1 MRKSISVAFF
11 SLVSTLMVLGIVLMG
26 ASEWVLFKNYFAKD
40 RYETLDQVVGV
51 TQRTAQYLVQQAE
64 LPEGDELDALSTKLE
79 IIGESAEAYLFFT
92 DNDGRVMIA
101 SSPDKLESL
110 TVPEEMMEKID
121 ASDADYY
128 HVFGTLGGMLDGK
141 SYITVSEMRNENGQ
155 PSGYLFLCSSG
166 EQLTQFKQQF
176 WSNFLL
182 SACVM
187 LLCASILTKIL
198 MRQLTDPL
206 QKVTDA
212 AQRFGGGDLSV
223 RVEGVEGEGEAA
235 DLARTFN
242 RMADNIQMND
252 NSRGQF
258 MGNIAHELRT
268 PMTTIKGFVDGILDG
283 TIPPDMQ
290 NHYLQ
295 LVSEETG
302 RLARLIQNMLDLSKL
317 ESGEYQVNARMFN
330 IWETI
335 TGVALSAE
343 QRINDG
349 MIDIDGLT
357 MDEKVLVYADPD
369 LIHQVVYNLL
379 DNAIKFT
386 PAGGTIRF
394 GVEKLGPEAEISIW
408 NSGQGI
414 SPEALPYVFQRFYK
428 EDRSRGLHARGAG
441 LGLNIC
447 KVLVNLSGGQIRVE
461 SQQGEWCRFVF
472 TLPTVAPNPGG
483 ITCDY
488 KCTTI
493 ADKNVY
499 RLDLET
505 GKICNIPV
513 EENAVVIRLGSFES
527 QWIQISN
534 NGTDNKISHNSIR
547 PEITIPLDA
556 EWKMKPLGKN
566 FCRFGYVDMSL
577 NRIEWE
583 NVEVKTFIEQ
593 CDSTKLLEKQQL
605 RFSGAFGTPK
615 KITPAY
621 PLACWY
627 RVEFQMNEVPEDICI
642 FMDRE
647 TMAGSYQLFIN
658 GKKADQKDWYDVFV
672 NDKNNQAL
680 NIYSMVKEGKNSIEI
695 QMNIEKDEDGLR
707 DPLYL
712 WGSFGVTETAGIP
725 LLTKQPETGC
735 PDRHWCKGF
744 PYYSGT
750 MEYETCM
757 KLEIPVTEQ
766 QVNCFDIKLGFQ
778 VPTYDCIETRING
791 VSLGVKAYTP
801 YVWQCPRDVLQKDEN
816 IITIAVTNT
825 LANMLDG
832 TYFDYDS
839 QKLVNIEP

>member
-1 MRKSISVAFF
+1 MSHTAEIIAVGTEILLGNIANTDAQMLSQ
-11 SLVSTLMVLGIVLMG
+11 SLSTLGVNVF
-26 ASEWVLFKNYFAKD
+26 WH
-40 RYETLDQVVGV
+40 TVVGDNP
-51 TQRTAQYLVQQAE
+51 QRLREALDIARHRADIILTTGGLGPTYDDLTKQTICAAFGQKLVLHEDILEDIRAFYQSALHVPMPENNTQQAE

-268 PMTTIKGFVDGILDG
+268 PMTTIKGFVDGMLDG

-330 IWETI
+330 IWDTL

-349 MIDIDGLT
+349 MIEIEGLT
-357 MDEKVLVYADPD
+357 MDEKALVYADPD

-394 GVEKLGPEAEISIW
+394 SVEKLGPETEIAVW

-472 TLPTVAPNPGG
+472 TLPSQAPNPGG
-483 ITCDY
+483 M
-488 KCTTI
+488 K
-493 ADKNVY
+493 
-499 RLDLET
+499 RLPDEA
-505 GKICNIPV
+505 GGAPAVEDPASMKPV
-513 EENAVVIRLGSFES
+513 E
-527 QWIQISN
+527 
-534 NGTDNKISHNSIR
+534 
-547 PEITIPLDA
+547 
-556 EWKMKPLGKN
+556 
-566 FCRFGYVDMSL
+566 
-577 NRIEWE
+577 
-583 NVEVKTFIEQ
+583 
-593 CDSTKLLEKQQL
+593 
-605 RFSGAFGTPK
+605 
-615 KITPAY
+615 
-621 PLACWY
+621 
-627 RVEFQMNEVPEDICI
+627 
-642 FMDRE
+642 
-647 TMAGSYQLFIN
+647 
-658 GKKADQKDWYDVFV
+658 
-672 NDKNNQAL
+672 
-680 NIYSMVKEGKNSIEI
+680 
-695 QMNIEKDEDGLR
+695 
-707 DPLYL
+707 
-712 WGSFGVTETAGIP
+712 
-725 LLTKQPETGC
+725 
-735 PDRHWCKGF
+735 
-744 PYYSGT
+744 
-750 MEYETCM
+750 
-757 KLEIPVTEQ
+757 
-766 QVNCFDIKLGFQ
+766 
-778 VPTYDCIETRING
+778 
-791 VSLGVKAYTP
+791 
-801 YVWQCPRDVLQKDEN
+801 
-816 IITIAVTNT
+816 
-825 LANMLDG
+825 
-832 TYFDYDS
+832 
-839 QKLVNIEP
+839 

>member
-1 MRKSISVAFF
+1 MRKSISTAFF

-187 LLCASILTKIL
+187 LLCASILTKLL
-198 MRQLTDPL
+198 MRKLTDPL

-223 RVEGVEGEGEAA
+223 RVEGVEGEGEVA

-242 RMADNIQMND
+242 RMADNIQTND

-283 TIPPDMQ
+283 TIPPEMQ

-330 IWETI
+330 IWETL
-335 TGVALSAE
+335 TGVALAAE

-349 MIDIDGLT
+349 MIELEGLT

-369 LIHQVVYNLL
+369 LIHQVAYNLL

-394 GVEKLGPEAEISIW
+394 SVEKLGPEAEISIW

-414 SPEALPYVFQRFYK
+414 SPEALPYVFERFYK
-428 EDRSRGLHARGAG
+428 EDRSRGLHARGSG

-447 KVLVNLSGGQIRVE
+447 KVLVNLAGGQIRVE

-472 TLPTVAPNPGG
+472 TLPTCSPNPGG
-483 ITCDY
+483 M
-488 KCTTI
+488 K
-493 ADKNVY
+493 
-499 RLDLET
+499 RLPDAAGQPGAVEDPASM
-505 GKICNIPV
+505 KPV
-513 EENAVVIRLGSFES
+513 E
-527 QWIQISN
+527 
-534 NGTDNKISHNSIR
+534 
-547 PEITIPLDA
+547 
-556 EWKMKPLGKN
+556 
-566 FCRFGYVDMSL
+566 
-577 NRIEWE
+577 
-583 NVEVKTFIEQ
+583 
-593 CDSTKLLEKQQL
+593 
-605 RFSGAFGTPK
+605 
-615 KITPAY
+615 
-621 PLACWY
+621 
-627 RVEFQMNEVPEDICI
+627 
-642 FMDRE
+642 
-647 TMAGSYQLFIN
+647 
-658 GKKADQKDWYDVFV
+658 
-672 NDKNNQAL
+672 
-680 NIYSMVKEGKNSIEI
+680 
-695 QMNIEKDEDGLR
+695 
-707 DPLYL
+707 
-712 WGSFGVTETAGIP
+712 
-725 LLTKQPETGC
+725 
-735 PDRHWCKGF
+735 
-744 PYYSGT
+744 
-750 MEYETCM
+750 
-757 KLEIPVTEQ
+757 
-766 QVNCFDIKLGFQ
+766 
-778 VPTYDCIETRING
+778 
-791 VSLGVKAYTP
+791 
-801 YVWQCPRDVLQKDEN
+801 
-816 IITIAVTNT
+816 
-825 LANMLDG
+825 
-832 TYFDYDS
+832 
-839 QKLVNIEP
+839 

>member
-101 SSPDKLESL
+101 SSPDKLECL

-141 SYITVSEMRNENGQ
+141 SYITVSEMRNEHGQ

-283 TIPPDMQ
+283 TIPPEMQ

-330 IWETI
+330 IWETL
-335 TGVALSAE
+335 TGVALAAE

-349 MIDIDGLT
+349 MIELEGLT

-369 LIHQVVYNLL
+369 LIHQVAYNLL

-394 GVEKLGPEAEISIW
+394 SVEKLGPEAEISIW

-414 SPEALPYVFQRFYK
+414 SPEALPYVFERFYK
-428 EDRSRGLHARGAG
+428 EDRSRGLHARGSG

-447 KVLVNLSGGQIRVE
+447 KVLVNLAGGQIRVE

-472 TLPTVAPNPGG
+472 TLPTCSPNPGG
-483 ITCDY
+483 M
-488 KCTTI
+488 K
-493 ADKNVY
+493 
-499 RLDLET
+499 RLPDAAGQPGAVEDPASM
-505 GKICNIPV
+505 KPV
-513 EENAVVIRLGSFES
+513 E
-527 QWIQISN
+527 
-534 NGTDNKISHNSIR
+534 
-547 PEITIPLDA
+547 
-556 EWKMKPLGKN
+556 
-566 FCRFGYVDMSL
+566 
-577 NRIEWE
+577 
-583 NVEVKTFIEQ
+583 
-593 CDSTKLLEKQQL
+593 
-605 RFSGAFGTPK
+605 
-615 KITPAY
+615 
-621 PLACWY
+621 
-627 RVEFQMNEVPEDICI
+627 
-642 FMDRE
+642 
-647 TMAGSYQLFIN
+647 
-658 GKKADQKDWYDVFV
+658 
-672 NDKNNQAL
+672 
-680 NIYSMVKEGKNSIEI
+680 
-695 QMNIEKDEDGLR
+695 
-707 DPLYL
+707 
-712 WGSFGVTETAGIP
+712 
-725 LLTKQPETGC
+725 
-735 PDRHWCKGF
+735 
-744 PYYSGT
+744 
-750 MEYETCM
+750 
-757 KLEIPVTEQ
+757 
-766 QVNCFDIKLGFQ
+766 
-778 VPTYDCIETRING
+778 
-791 VSLGVKAYTP
+791 
-801 YVWQCPRDVLQKDEN
+801 
-816 IITIAVTNT
+816 
-825 LANMLDG
+825 
-832 TYFDYDS
+832 
-839 QKLVNIEP
+839 

>member
-26 ASEWVLFKNYFAKD
+26 FSEWVLFSNYFASD

-51 TQRTAQYLVQQAE
+51 TQRAAQYLVQEAE
-64 LPEGDELDALSTKLE
+64 LPEGDELDTLSTKLE

-92 DNDGRVMIA
+92 DNDGSILIA
-101 SSPDKLESL
+101 SNPEMLHGDTVDEAVLTKADSVDKN
-110 TVPEEMMEKID
+110 
-121 ASDADYY
+121 Y
-128 HVFGTLGGMLDGK
+128 HLFSTLDGVLAEK
-141 SYITVSEMRNENGQ
+141 SYISVSEMRSERGGH
-155 PSGYLFLCSSG
+155 SGYLFLCSSG
-166 EQLTQFKQQF
+166 EQLAEFKQQF

-187 LLCASILTKIL
+187 LLCASILTKLL
-198 MRQLTDPL
+198 MRKLTDPL

-223 RVEGVEGEGEAA
+223 RVEGVEGEGEVA

-242 RMADNIQMND
+242 RMADNIQTND

-268 PMTTIKGFVDGILDG
+268 PMTTIKGFVDGMLDG

-330 IWETI
+330 IWDTL

-349 MIDIDGLT
+349 MIEIEGLT

-394 GVEKLGPEAEISIW
+394 SVERLGPEVEIAIW

-472 TLPTVAPNPGG
+472 TLPSQAPNPGG
-483 ITCDY
+483 M
-488 KCTTI
+488 K
-493 ADKNVY
+493 
-499 RLDLET
+499 RLPDES
-505 GKICNIPV
+505 GGSPAVEDPASMKPV
-513 EENAVVIRLGSFES
+513 E
-527 QWIQISN
+527 
-534 NGTDNKISHNSIR
+534 
-547 PEITIPLDA
+547 
-556 EWKMKPLGKN
+556 
-566 FCRFGYVDMSL
+566 
-577 NRIEWE
+577 
-583 NVEVKTFIEQ
+583 
-593 CDSTKLLEKQQL
+593 
-605 RFSGAFGTPK
+605 
-615 KITPAY
+615 
-621 PLACWY
+621 
-627 RVEFQMNEVPEDICI
+627 
-642 FMDRE
+642 
-647 TMAGSYQLFIN
+647 
-658 GKKADQKDWYDVFV
+658 
-672 NDKNNQAL
+672 
-680 NIYSMVKEGKNSIEI
+680 
-695 QMNIEKDEDGLR
+695 
-707 DPLYL
+707 
-712 WGSFGVTETAGIP
+712 
-725 LLTKQPETGC
+725 
-735 PDRHWCKGF
+735 
-744 PYYSGT
+744 
-750 MEYETCM
+750 
-757 KLEIPVTEQ
+757 
-766 QVNCFDIKLGFQ
+766 
-778 VPTYDCIETRING
+778 
-791 VSLGVKAYTP
+791 
-801 YVWQCPRDVLQKDEN
+801 
-816 IITIAVTNT
+816 
-825 LANMLDG
+825 
-832 TYFDYDS
+832 
-839 QKLVNIEP
+839 

>member
-128 HVFGTLGGMLDGK
+128 HVFGTLDGMLDGK
-141 SYITVSEMRNENGQ
+141 SYITVSEMRNEHGQ

-187 LLCASILTKIL
+187 LLCASILTKLL
-198 MRQLTDPL
+198 MRKLTDPL

-223 RVEGVEGEGEAA
+223 RVEGVEGEGEVA

-242 RMADNIQMND
+242 RMADNIQTND

-283 TIPPDMQ
+283 TIPPEMQ

-330 IWETI
+330 IWETL
-335 TGVALSAE
+335 TGVALAAE

-349 MIDIDGLT
+349 MIELEGLT

-369 LIHQVVYNLL
+369 LIHQVAYNLL

-394 GVEKLGPEAEISIW
+394 SVEKLGPETEIAVW

-472 TLPTVAPNPGG
+472 TLPSQAPNPGG
-483 ITCDY
+483 M
-488 KCTTI
+488 K
-493 ADKNVY
+493 
-499 RLDLET
+499 RLPDEA
-505 GKICNIPV
+505 GGAPAVEDPASMKPV
-513 EENAVVIRLGSFES
+513 E
-527 QWIQISN
+527 
-534 NGTDNKISHNSIR
+534 
-547 PEITIPLDA
+547 
-556 EWKMKPLGKN
+556 
-566 FCRFGYVDMSL
+566 
-577 NRIEWE
+577 
-583 NVEVKTFIEQ
+583 
-593 CDSTKLLEKQQL
+593 
-605 RFSGAFGTPK
+605 
-615 KITPAY
+615 
-621 PLACWY
+621 
-627 RVEFQMNEVPEDICI
+627 
-642 FMDRE
+642 
-647 TMAGSYQLFIN
+647 
-658 GKKADQKDWYDVFV
+658 
-672 NDKNNQAL
+672 
-680 NIYSMVKEGKNSIEI
+680 
-695 QMNIEKDEDGLR
+695 
-707 DPLYL
+707 
-712 WGSFGVTETAGIP
+712 
-725 LLTKQPETGC
+725 
-735 PDRHWCKGF
+735 
-744 PYYSGT
+744 
-750 MEYETCM
+750 
-757 KLEIPVTEQ
+757 
-766 QVNCFDIKLGFQ
+766 
-778 VPTYDCIETRING
+778 
-791 VSLGVKAYTP
+791 
-801 YVWQCPRDVLQKDEN
+801 
-816 IITIAVTNT
+816 
-825 LANMLDG
+825 
-832 TYFDYDS
+832 
-839 QKLVNIEP
+839 

>member
-1 MRKSISVAFF
+1 MRKSISTAFF

-187 LLCASILTKIL
+187 LLCASILTKLL
-198 MRQLTDPL
+198 MRKLTDPL

-223 RVEGVEGEGEAA
+223 RVEGVEGEGEVA

-242 RMADNIQMND
+242 RMADNIQTND

-283 TIPPDMQ
+283 TIPPEMQ

-330 IWETI
+330 IWDTL

-349 MIDIDGLT
+349 MIEIEGLT
-357 MDEKVLVYADPD
+357 MDEKALVYADPD

-394 GVEKLGPEAEISIW
+394 SVEKLGPETEIAVW

-472 TLPTVAPNPGG
+472 TLPSQAPNPGG
-483 ITCDY
+483 M
-488 KCTTI
+488 K
-493 ADKNVY
+493 
-499 RLDLET
+499 RLPDEA
-505 GKICNIPV
+505 GGAPAVEDPASMKPV
-513 EENAVVIRLGSFES
+513 E
-527 QWIQISN
+527 
-534 NGTDNKISHNSIR
+534 
-547 PEITIPLDA
+547 
-556 EWKMKPLGKN
+556 
-566 FCRFGYVDMSL
+566 
-577 NRIEWE
+577 
-583 NVEVKTFIEQ
+583 
-593 CDSTKLLEKQQL
+593 
-605 RFSGAFGTPK
+605 
-615 KITPAY
+615 
-621 PLACWY
+621 
-627 RVEFQMNEVPEDICI
+627 
-642 FMDRE
+642 
-647 TMAGSYQLFIN
+647 
-658 GKKADQKDWYDVFV
+658 
-672 NDKNNQAL
+672 
-680 NIYSMVKEGKNSIEI
+680 
-695 QMNIEKDEDGLR
+695 
-707 DPLYL
+707 
-712 WGSFGVTETAGIP
+712 
-725 LLTKQPETGC
+725 
-735 PDRHWCKGF
+735 
-744 PYYSGT
+744 
-750 MEYETCM
+750 
-757 KLEIPVTEQ
+757 
-766 QVNCFDIKLGFQ
+766 
-778 VPTYDCIETRING
+778 
-791 VSLGVKAYTP
+791 
-801 YVWQCPRDVLQKDEN
+801 
-816 IITIAVTNT
+816 
-825 LANMLDG
+825 
-832 TYFDYDS
+832 
-839 QKLVNIEP
+839 

>member
-128 HVFGTLGGMLDGK
+128 HVFGTLCGMLDGK

-187 LLCASILTKIL
+187 LLCASILTKLL
-198 MRQLTDPL
+198 MRKLTDPL

-223 RVEGVEGEGEAA
+223 RVEGVEGEGEVA

-242 RMADNIQMND
+242 RMADNIQTND

-283 TIPPDMQ
+283 TIPPEMQ

-330 IWETI
+330 IWETL
-335 TGVALSAE
+335 TGVALAAE

-349 MIDIDGLT
+349 MIELEGLT

-369 LIHQVVYNLL
+369 LIHQVAYNLL

-394 GVEKLGPEAEISIW
+394 SVEKLGPETEIAVW

-472 TLPTVAPNPGG
+472 TLPSQAPNPGG
-483 ITCDY
+483 M
-488 KCTTI
+488 K
-493 ADKNVY
+493 
-499 RLDLET
+499 RLPDEA
-505 GKICNIPV
+505 GGAPAVEDPASMKPV
-513 EENAVVIRLGSFES
+513 E
-527 QWIQISN
+527 
-534 NGTDNKISHNSIR
+534 
-547 PEITIPLDA
+547 
-556 EWKMKPLGKN
+556 
-566 FCRFGYVDMSL
+566 
-577 NRIEWE
+577 
-583 NVEVKTFIEQ
+583 
-593 CDSTKLLEKQQL
+593 
-605 RFSGAFGTPK
+605 
-615 KITPAY
+615 
-621 PLACWY
+621 
-627 RVEFQMNEVPEDICI
+627 
-642 FMDRE
+642 
-647 TMAGSYQLFIN
+647 
-658 GKKADQKDWYDVFV
+658 
-672 NDKNNQAL
+672 
-680 NIYSMVKEGKNSIEI
+680 
-695 QMNIEKDEDGLR
+695 
-707 DPLYL
+707 
-712 WGSFGVTETAGIP
+712 
-725 LLTKQPETGC
+725 
-735 PDRHWCKGF
+735 
-744 PYYSGT
+744 
-750 MEYETCM
+750 
-757 KLEIPVTEQ
+757 
-766 QVNCFDIKLGFQ
+766 
-778 VPTYDCIETRING
+778 
-791 VSLGVKAYTP
+791 
-801 YVWQCPRDVLQKDEN
+801 
-816 IITIAVTNT
+816 
-825 LANMLDG
+825 
-832 TYFDYDS
+832 
-839 QKLVNIEP
+839 

>member
-141 SYITVSEMRNENGQ
+141 SYITVSEMRNEHGQ

-283 TIPPDMQ
+283 TIPPELQ

-330 IWETI
+330 IWETL
-335 TGVALSAE
+335 TGVALAAE

-349 MIDIDGLT
+349 MIELEGLT

-369 LIHQVVYNLL
+369 LIHQVAYNLL

-394 GVEKLGPEAEISIW
+394 SVEKLGPEAEISIW

-414 SPEALPYVFQRFYK
+414 SPEALPYVFERFYK
-428 EDRSRGLHARGAG
+428 EDRSRGLHARGSG

-472 TLPTVAPNPGG
+472 TLPTCSPNPGG
-483 ITCDY
+483 M
-488 KCTTI
+488 K
-493 ADKNVY
+493 
-499 RLDLET
+499 RLPDAAGQPGAVEDPASM
-505 GKICNIPV
+505 KPV
-513 EENAVVIRLGSFES
+513 E
-527 QWIQISN
+527 
-534 NGTDNKISHNSIR
+534 
-547 PEITIPLDA
+547 
-556 EWKMKPLGKN
+556 
-566 FCRFGYVDMSL
+566 
-577 NRIEWE
+577 
-583 NVEVKTFIEQ
+583 
-593 CDSTKLLEKQQL
+593 
-605 RFSGAFGTPK
+605 
-615 KITPAY
+615 
-621 PLACWY
+621 
-627 RVEFQMNEVPEDICI
+627 
-642 FMDRE
+642 
-647 TMAGSYQLFIN
+647 
-658 GKKADQKDWYDVFV
+658 
-672 NDKNNQAL
+672 
-680 NIYSMVKEGKNSIEI
+680 
-695 QMNIEKDEDGLR
+695 
-707 DPLYL
+707 
-712 WGSFGVTETAGIP
+712 
-725 LLTKQPETGC
+725 
-735 PDRHWCKGF
+735 
-744 PYYSGT
+744 
-750 MEYETCM
+750 
-757 KLEIPVTEQ
+757 
-766 QVNCFDIKLGFQ
+766 
-778 VPTYDCIETRING
+778 
-791 VSLGVKAYTP
+791 
-801 YVWQCPRDVLQKDEN
+801 
-816 IITIAVTNT
+816 
-825 LANMLDG
+825 
-832 TYFDYDS
+832 
-839 QKLVNIEP
+839 

>member
-283 TIPPDMQ
+283 TIPPEMQ

-330 IWETI
+330 IWETL
-335 TGVALSAE
+335 TGVALAAE

-349 MIDIDGLT
+349 MIELEGLT

-369 LIHQVVYNLL
+369 LIHQVAYNLL

-394 GVEKLGPEAEISIW
+394 RVEKLGPEAEISIW

-414 SPEALPYVFQRFYK
+414 SPEALPYVFERFYK
-428 EDRSRGLHARGAG
+428 EDRSRGLHARGSG

-447 KVLVNLSGGQIRVE
+447 KVLVNLAGGQIRVE

-472 TLPTVAPNPGG
+472 TLPTCSPNPGG
-483 ITCDY
+483 M
-488 KCTTI
+488 K
-493 ADKNVY
+493 
-499 RLDLET
+499 RLPDAAGQPGAVEDPASM
-505 GKICNIPV
+505 KPV
-513 EENAVVIRLGSFES
+513 E
-527 QWIQISN
+527 
-534 NGTDNKISHNSIR
+534 
-547 PEITIPLDA
+547 
-556 EWKMKPLGKN
+556 
-566 FCRFGYVDMSL
+566 
-577 NRIEWE
+577 
-583 NVEVKTFIEQ
+583 
-593 CDSTKLLEKQQL
+593 
-605 RFSGAFGTPK
+605 
-615 KITPAY
+615 
-621 PLACWY
+621 
-627 RVEFQMNEVPEDICI
+627 
-642 FMDRE
+642 
-647 TMAGSYQLFIN
+647 
-658 GKKADQKDWYDVFV
+658 
-672 NDKNNQAL
+672 
-680 NIYSMVKEGKNSIEI
+680 
-695 QMNIEKDEDGLR
+695 
-707 DPLYL
+707 
-712 WGSFGVTETAGIP
+712 
-725 LLTKQPETGC
+725 
-735 PDRHWCKGF
+735 
-744 PYYSGT
+744 
-750 MEYETCM
+750 
-757 KLEIPVTEQ
+757 
-766 QVNCFDIKLGFQ
+766 
-778 VPTYDCIETRING
+778 
-791 VSLGVKAYTP
+791 
-801 YVWQCPRDVLQKDEN
+801 
-816 IITIAVTNT
+816 
-825 LANMLDG
+825 
-832 TYFDYDS
+832 
-839 QKLVNIEP
+839 

>member
-283 TIPPDMQ
+283 TIPPEMQ

-330 IWETI
+330 IWETL
-335 TGVALSAE
+335 TGVALAAE

-349 MIDIDGLT
+349 MIELEGLT

-369 LIHQVVYNLL
+369 LIHQVAYNLL

-394 GVEKLGPEAEISIW
+394 SVEKLGPEAEISIW

-414 SPEALPYVFQRFYK
+414 SPEALPYVFERFYK
-428 EDRSRGLHARGAG
+428 EDRSRGLHARGSG

-461 SQQGEWCRFVF
+461 SRQGEWCRFVF
-472 TLPTVAPNPGG
+472 TLPTCSPNPGG
-483 ITCDY
+483 M
-488 KCTTI
+488 K
-493 ADKNVY
+493 
-499 RLDLET
+499 RLPDAAGQPGAVEDPASM
-505 GKICNIPV
+505 KPV
-513 EENAVVIRLGSFES
+513 E
-527 QWIQISN
+527 
-534 NGTDNKISHNSIR
+534 
-547 PEITIPLDA
+547 
-556 EWKMKPLGKN
+556 
-566 FCRFGYVDMSL
+566 
-577 NRIEWE
+577 
-583 NVEVKTFIEQ
+583 
-593 CDSTKLLEKQQL
+593 
-605 RFSGAFGTPK
+605 
-615 KITPAY
+615 
-621 PLACWY
+621 
-627 RVEFQMNEVPEDICI
+627 
-642 FMDRE
+642 
-647 TMAGSYQLFIN
+647 
-658 GKKADQKDWYDVFV
+658 
-672 NDKNNQAL
+672 
-680 NIYSMVKEGKNSIEI
+680 
-695 QMNIEKDEDGLR
+695 
-707 DPLYL
+707 
-712 WGSFGVTETAGIP
+712 
-725 LLTKQPETGC
+725 
-735 PDRHWCKGF
+735 
-744 PYYSGT
+744 
-750 MEYETCM
+750 
-757 KLEIPVTEQ
+757 
-766 QVNCFDIKLGFQ
+766 
-778 VPTYDCIETRING
+778 
-791 VSLGVKAYTP
+791 
-801 YVWQCPRDVLQKDEN
+801 
-816 IITIAVTNT
+816 
-825 LANMLDG
+825 
-832 TYFDYDS
+832 
-839 QKLVNIEP
+839 

>member
-187 LLCASILTKIL
+187 LLCASILTKLL
-198 MRQLTDPL
+198 MRKLTDPL

-223 RVEGVEGEGEAA
+223 RVEGVEGEGEVA

-242 RMADNIQMND
+242 RMADNIQTND

-268 PMTTIKGFVDGILDG
+268 PMTTIKGFVDGMLDG

-330 IWETI
+330 IWDTL

-349 MIDIDGLT
+349 MIEIEGLT
-357 MDEKVLVYADPD
+357 MDEKALVYADPD

-394 GVEKLGPEAEISIW
+394 SVEKLGPEAEISIW

-414 SPEALPYVFQRFYK
+414 SPEALPYVFERFYK
-428 EDRSRGLHARGAG
+428 EDRSRGLHARGSG

-447 KVLVNLSGGQIRVE
+447 KVLVNLAGGQIRVE

-472 TLPTVAPNPGG
+472 TLPTCSPNPGG
-483 ITCDY
+483 M
-488 KCTTI
+488 K
-493 ADKNVY
+493 
-499 RLDLET
+499 RLPDAAGQPGAVEDPASM
-505 GKICNIPV
+505 KPV
-513 EENAVVIRLGSFES
+513 E
-527 QWIQISN
+527 
-534 NGTDNKISHNSIR
+534 
-547 PEITIPLDA
+547 
-556 EWKMKPLGKN
+556 
-566 FCRFGYVDMSL
+566 
-577 NRIEWE
+577 
-583 NVEVKTFIEQ
+583 
-593 CDSTKLLEKQQL
+593 
-605 RFSGAFGTPK
+605 
-615 KITPAY
+615 
-621 PLACWY
+621 
-627 RVEFQMNEVPEDICI
+627 
-642 FMDRE
+642 
-647 TMAGSYQLFIN
+647 
-658 GKKADQKDWYDVFV
+658 
-672 NDKNNQAL
+672 
-680 NIYSMVKEGKNSIEI
+680 
-695 QMNIEKDEDGLR
+695 
-707 DPLYL
+707 
-712 WGSFGVTETAGIP
+712 
-725 LLTKQPETGC
+725 
-735 PDRHWCKGF
+735 
-744 PYYSGT
+744 
-750 MEYETCM
+750 
-757 KLEIPVTEQ
+757 
-766 QVNCFDIKLGFQ
+766 
-778 VPTYDCIETRING
+778 
-791 VSLGVKAYTP
+791 
-801 YVWQCPRDVLQKDEN
+801 
-816 IITIAVTNT
+816 
-825 LANMLDG
+825 
-832 TYFDYDS
+832 
-839 QKLVNIEP
+839 

>member
-141 SYITVSEMRNENGQ
+141 SYITVSEMRNEHGQ

-379 DNAIKFT
+379 ENAVKFANEGGYVEVSYTVDPKRTYINIKNSGDGI
-386 PAGGTIRF
+386 P
-394 GVEKLGPEAEISIW
+394 KDEISK
-408 NSGQGI
+408 
-414 SPEALPYVFQRFYK
+414 VFDRFYK
-428 EDRSRGLHARGAG
+428 TDRSRSMDKTGVG
-441 LGLNIC
+441 LGLYI
-447 KVLVNLSGGQIRVE
+447 VRSIVNLH
-461 SQQGEWCRFVF
+461 QGEVIARSVEGEYCEFSF
-472 TLPTVAPNPGG
+472 SVATAPKALTRQP
-483 ITCDY
+483 
-488 KCTTI
+488 K
-493 ADKNVY
+493 
-499 RLDLET
+499 
-505 GKICNIPV
+505 PV
-513 EENAVVIRLGSFES
+513 SVR
-527 QWIQISN
+527 
-534 NGTDNKISHNSIR
+534 
-547 PEITIPLDA
+547 
-556 EWKMKPLGKN
+556 
-566 FCRFGYVDMSL
+566 
-577 NRIEWE
+577 
-583 NVEVKTFIEQ
+583 EV
-593 CDSTKLLEKQQL
+593 
-605 RFSGAFGTPK
+605 
-615 KITPAY
+615 
-621 PLACWY
+621 
-627 RVEFQMNEVPEDICI
+627 
-642 FMDRE
+642 
-647 TMAGSYQLFIN
+647 
-658 GKKADQKDWYDVFV
+658 
-672 NDKNNQAL
+672 
-680 NIYSMVKEGKNSIEI
+680 
-695 QMNIEKDEDGLR
+695 
-707 DPLYL
+707 
-712 WGSFGVTETAGIP
+712 
-725 LLTKQPETGC
+725 
-735 PDRHWCKGF
+735 
-744 PYYSGT
+744 
-750 MEYETCM
+750 
-757 KLEIPVTEQ
+757 
-766 QVNCFDIKLGFQ
+766 
-778 VPTYDCIETRING
+778 
-791 VSLGVKAYTP
+791 
-801 YVWQCPRDVLQKDEN
+801 
-816 IITIAVTNT
+816 
-825 LANMLDG
+825 
-832 TYFDYDS
+832 
-839 QKLVNIEP
+839 